1 MTHRRKLTALL
12 TCAAV
17 AVAVATLFAAMPVF
31 AHARYKS
38 STPGTGEVLAAS
50 PARVEITFT
59 EQIQKVS
66 GTYSIE
72 VTRDRGATVTS
83 GSAVVDDTDR
93 SKVSV
98 PLQAGLEP
106 GRYVVNWTNVSDDDG
121 DPINGGFSFYI
132 NTQPN
137 AVDLANDKQ
146 LAALGFEDVTATAA
160 AGGASTPAPGGTT
173 TASTAVRVTTRPAS
187 TTASGTRSPGI
198 SAATPIPT
206 TTSTS
211 GTGGSDHTNLYVVIG
226 AAIVGLVIGFGAW
239 QYLSR
244 RRT

>member
-1 MTHRRKLTALL
+1 MPLRYRLVAPL
-12 TCAAV
+12 AV
-17 AVAVATLFAAMPVF
+17 AALASAALFSAMPVS

-38 STPGTGEVLAAS
+38 STPGAGEVLTAS
-50 PARVEITFT
+50 PARVEIIFT

-72 VTRDRGATVTS
+72 VTRDRGAAVTS
-83 GSAVVDDTDR
+83 GSAVVDESDR
-93 SKVSV
+93 TKMSV
-98 PLQAGLEP
+98 KLQADLAP
-106 GRYVVNWTNVSDDDG
+106 GRYVVNWTNVSDDDA
-121 DPINGGFSFYI
+121 DPSEGAFSFYI

-160 AGGASTPAPGGTT
+160 GGVASTPAPGGTAT
-173 TASTAVRVTTRPAS
+173 TNTPESSKTRPAV
-187 TTASGTRSPGI
+187 TQSPGI

-211 GTGGSDHTNLYVVIG
+211 TSGGSDDTNLYVVIG
-226 AAIVGLVIGFGAW
+226 AVIVGLIVGFGAW